1 MSGGTFEHREGI
13 LQDIIDTIKT
23 KRDLELSQSNLKNPE
38 SFEDIC
44 NLAITHLE
52 LGYTITHRLDWYFAG
67 DDGEDTMYKRLKGEL
82 EKLKEAYEI

>member
-44 NLAITHLE
+44 NLAITH
-52 LGYTITHRLDWYFAG
+52 RLDWYFAG